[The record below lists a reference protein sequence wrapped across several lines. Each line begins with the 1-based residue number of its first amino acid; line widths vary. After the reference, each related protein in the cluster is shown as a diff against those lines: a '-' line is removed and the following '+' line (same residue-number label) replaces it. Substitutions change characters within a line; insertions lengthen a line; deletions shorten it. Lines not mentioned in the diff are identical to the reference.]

1 MTIADRSP
9 DELIARLLS
18 PYQLHLILLPTEQC
32 NFRCVYCYE
41 DFAVGRMQAAT
52 VRGIEALIAR
62 RVPHLT
68 SLEIEW
74 FGGEPLAA
82 SDIVLGVTSRARKLC
97 EASGAQFLAGATT
110 NGWLLDA
117 RLAERLA
124 EAGVYRLQI
133 SLDGPA
139 EIHDQTR
146 RRASGA
152 GSFARIWS
160 NLLSIKRSDL
170 DFLVLLRLHVTRA
183 NLAALPEFVDE
194 LTDTFLFD
202 RRFRLFVKAVEHFG
216 GPHDAEV
223 ETLPHADSV
232 AAVAALESRA
242 RRRLGS
248 DAVVP
253 NSTDDHICYA
263 AHANSLIVRADGSIA
278 KCTVA
283 LRDPRNSIGRIEE
296 DGALRLDQERL
307 RPWLRGVEDFDPHT
321 LSCPLHGMAQKTTAQ
336 EATQTALDIERRR
349 VDAP

>member
-1 MTIADRSP
+1 MTTSDRSP
-9 DELIARLLS
+9 EELLARLLS
-18 PYQLHLILLPTEQC
+18 PYHLHLILLPTEQC
-32 NFRCVYCYE
+32 NFRCLYCYE
-41 DFAVGRMQAAT
+41 DFAVGRMREAT

-62 RVPHLT
+62 RVPKLT

-117 RLAERLA
+117 DLAARLA

-139 EIHDQTR
+139 HIHDQTR

-152 GSFARIWS
+152 GTFARIWS
-160 NLLSIKRSDL
+160 NLLHLKQSDL

-223 ETLPHADSV
+223 ETLSHADSM
-232 AAVAALESRA
+232 AAVAALETRA
-242 RRRLGS
+242 RRRLGA

-253 NSTDDHICYA
+253 NTTDDHICYA
-263 AHANSLIVRADGSIA
+263 ARANSLIVRADGSIA

-283 LRDPRNSIGRIEE
+283 LRDPRNSIGHIGE

-321 LSCPLHGMAQKTTAQ
+321 LSCPLHGMAQ
-336 EATQTALDIERRR
+336 EATRAALDVERLR
-349 VDAP
+349 VDAR